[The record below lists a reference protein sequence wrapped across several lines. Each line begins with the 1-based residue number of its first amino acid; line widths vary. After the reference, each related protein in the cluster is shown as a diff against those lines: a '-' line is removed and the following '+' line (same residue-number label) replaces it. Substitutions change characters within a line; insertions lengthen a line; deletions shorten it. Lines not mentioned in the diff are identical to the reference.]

1 MKYVFV
7 STLLIALLA
16 SCGGDEDAST
26 DKKPVD
32 TAAKVQ
38 PRKTG
43 ELKIAYYINDSLVA
57 NFEALRAVDSV
68 FLRKQQQFEGEIK
81 RRETDYSNWIQQKEN
96 KANQGLLT
104 ENEIAQL
111 SQEAQTRQAQ
121 MAQFQQSRGTELQ
134 QKYAKEME
142 VLTKK
147 IDQFST
153 EYCTA
158 NNIDILLK
166 HGLGGQVG
174 YAHPSMDVTMEFI
187 AYLNQAQEKLIS
199 GK

>member
-1 MKYVFV
+1 MKYLLV
-7 STLLIALLA
+7 STLFIALLA
-16 SCGGDEDAST
+16 SCGGDT
-26 DKKPVD
+26 DVKKDEYKVD
-32 TAAKVQ
+32 TVAKVQ

-43 ELKIAYYINDSLVA
+43 ELKIAFYMQDSLA
-57 NFEALRAVDSV
+57 LNFEALQVVDSAYSQ
-68 FLRKQQQFEGEIK
+68 KQQQFENELK
-81 RRETDYSNWIQQKEN
+81 RRESVYTNWAQQMEK
-96 KANQGLLT
+96 KAQQGMLT

-111 SQEAQTRQAQ
+111 SQEAQNRQTQ
-121 MAQFQQSRGTELQ
+121 MAQYQQSRGTELQ

-153 EYCTA
+153 EYCMA

-174 YAHPSMDVTMEFI
+174 YAHPSMDVTLEFI

>member
-16 SCGGDEDAST
+16 SCGGDGDAT
-26 DKKPVD
+26 ADKKTVD
-32 TAAKVQ
+32 TTAKVQ

-43 ELKIAYYINDSLVA
+43 ELKIAFYMQDSLA
-57 NFEALRAVDSV
+57 IHFEALRVVDSAIS
-68 FLRKQQQFEGEIK
+68 REQQRFEDEIK
-81 RRETDYSNWIQQKEN
+81 RRETAYTNWVQQKESQ
-96 KANQGLLT
+96 AQQGMLT
-104 ENEIAQL
+104 ENDMAQL
-111 SQEAQTRQAQ
+111 SQDAQTKQAQ
-121 MAQFQQSRGTELQ
+121 LAQFQQSRGTELQ

-142 VLTKK
+142 VLAKK
-147 IDQFST
+147 IDKFST
-153 EYCTA
+153 EYCEA

-166 HGLGGQVG
+166 HGAGGQVG

-187 AYLNQAQEKLIS
+187 AYLNQAQERLIS

>member
-1 MKYVFV
+1 MKYAVV

-16 SCGGDEDAST
+16 SCGGDGE
-26 DKKPVD
+26 DKKEETKED
-32 TAAKVQ
+32 TTAKVQ

-68 FLRKQQQFEGEIK
+68 FLIKQQQFEGEVK
-81 RRETDYSNWIQQKEN
+81 GRENDYNSWIQQKEN
-96 KANQGLLT
+96 KAKQGLLT

-174 YAHPSMDVTMEFI
+174 YAHPSMDVTMEFV

>member
-1 MKYVFV
+1 MKYLLV

-16 SCGGDEDAST
+16 SCGGDGD
-26 DKKPVD
+26 D
-32 TAAKVQ
+32 TIEKTPADTTAKVQ

-43 ELKIAYYINDSLVA
+43 ELKIAYYMQDSLAV
-57 NFEALRAVDSV
+57 NFEALRVVDSA
-68 FLRKQQQFEGEIK
+68 FSRKQQQFEGELK
-81 RRETDYSNWIQQKEN
+81 RRESVYTSWAQQMEK
-96 KANQGLLT
+96 KAQQGMLT

-111 SQEAQTRQAQ
+111 SQEAQTRQTQ
-121 MAQFQQSRGTELQ
+121 MAQYQQSRGTELQ

-153 EYCTA
+153 EYCMA

-174 YAHPSMDVTMEFI
+174 YAHPSMDVTMEFM